1 MKNFTLLLA
10 VVLFMVSCSQN
21 KIAFIDVALLMK
33 EYEGLKAFDKEVK
46 NEQDKLRKE
55 IESLIEPYQVKVDAY
70 YKNVGKMSAGSRTE
84 TEQALQQEQAALEAQ
99 QEKFKQQLEKQ
110 RLDGLETINKEIAE
124 FVENYAKSKGFQ
136 LVLATTGT
144 ESVIYGDD
152 KLDITQEVL
161 TELNRTYN
169 EKE

>member
-1 MKNFTLLLA
+1 MKNLTLLFA
-10 VVLFMVSCSQN
+10 IILFIMSCSQN
-21 KIAFIDVALLMK
+21 KITFIDVALLMK

-46 NEQDKLRKE
+46 DEQDKLRKE
-55 IESLIEPYQVKVDAY
+55 IESLIEPYQAKVDAY
-70 YKNVGKMSAGSRTE
+70 YKNVGKMSASTKTE
-84 TEQALQQEQAALEAQ
+84 TEQALQQEQTALEAQ

-136 LVLATTGT
+136 LVLTTSGT
-144 ESVIYGDD
+144 ETVIYGDD

-161 TELNRTYN
+161 TELNRLYN
-169 EKE
+169 EKK

>member
-1 MKNFTLLLA
+1 I
-10 VVLFMVSCSQN
+10 LFIMSCSQN
-21 KIAFIDVALLMK
+21 KITFIDVALLMK

-46 NEQDKLRKE
+46 DEQDKLRKE
-55 IESLIEPYQVKVDAY
+55 IESLIEPYQAKVDAY
-70 YKNVGKMSAGSRTE
+70 YKNVGEMSASTKTE
-84 TEQALQQEQAALEAQ
+84 TEQALQQEQTALEAQ

-136 LVLATTGT
+136 LVLTTSGT
-144 ESVIYGDD
+144 ETVIYGDD

-161 TELNRTYN
+161 TELNRLYN
-169 EKE
+169 EKK